1 MKKHKILLIDDEK
14 VNVRVLALSLKSDGY
29 DVITAYNGKE
39 GLESFIKNSPAII
52 ITDIKMPGME
62 GIELLKN
69 IKQHNAEAEVI
80 IITGHGDID
89 LAIKA
94 LKYGASDFINKPI
107 RDEVLAVALK
117 RAEDK
122 LDIREKLQ
130 EYTNNLEN
138 MIKIATQD
146 VRRKSNFQAKLIKS
160 SSEGIVATDDK
171 WRVVIFNPGA
181 EKIFGYSKS
190 KIIGKTELK
199 DLLPANIRQFFELE
213 KKIIRQQIIIIN
225 NNGEHVPV
233 RFSGTILQEADK
245 MMGCVAFFQD
255 LREIK
260 QLEKEL
266 IHSER
271 LAAVGQTMAGMA
283 HCIKNILHGFKGG
296 SYLVNIGLDKN
307 NPDKLKNGWQM
318 VQRNIGRISD
328 LVLDLLS
335 YSKDRSPEPQICFP
349 NKIAA
354 DACELL
360 QNLAEEHEIAILQ
373 DYDLLIGEGL
383 IDPRML
389 QRILLNLISNAI
401 DACIFDETIG
411 KSWQVSVKTALIDQQ
426 MIILEVQDNGCGMS
440 DEVKSKLFSSF
451 FSTKGSR
458 GTGLGLLVTRKLI
471 KENKG
476 SIEVSSMVDKG
487 TVFKVKLPFKAG
499 NQL

>member
-122 LDIREKLQ
+122 LDIRKKLQ

-266 IHSER
+266 IHYER

-335 YSKDRSPEPQICFP
+335 YSKDRSPEPQFCFP

-360 QNLAEEHEIAILQ
+360 QNLA
-373 DYDLLIGEGL
+373 G
-383 IDPRML
+383 
-389 QRILLNLISNAI
+389 
-401 DACIFDETIG
+401 
-411 KSWQVSVKTALIDQQ
+411 
-426 MIILEVQDNGCGMS
+426 
-440 DEVKSKLFSSF
+440 
-451 FSTKGSR
+451 
-458 GTGLGLLVTRKLI
+458 
-471 KENKG
+471 
-476 SIEVSSMVDKG
+476 
-487 TVFKVKLPFKAG
+487 
-499 NQL
+499 